1 MSILIQVLRVYTNNF
16 SEQNIMGKCNFD
28 IVYKEGLHD
37 RTKIAVKI
45 WWIGEEWLSLQ
56 LKLKYLVR
64 CDT

>member
-45 WWIGEEWLSLQ
+45 W
-56 LKLKYLVR
+56 
-64 CDT
+64 